1 MADLADVTG
10 ADIYGDISCQSDRW
24 WACVIPA
31 EVRRQLGLR
40 PGVEVVLD
48 VADGE
53 LRIRSVQQAI
63 ESAQTLVRRY
73 VRQETSLSAELIRER
88 HEASRPE

>member
-1 MADLADVTG
+1 MATYRAKVTG
-10 ADIYGDISCQSDRW
+10 GGRV
-24 WACVIPA
+24 VIPA

-53 LRIRSVQQAI
+53 LRIRSVRQAI

-73 VRQETSLSAELIRER
+73 VGQETSLSAELIRER
-88 HEASRPE
+88 QEASRLE

>member
-1 MADLADVTG
+1 MATFRAKVTG
-10 ADIYGDISCQSDRW
+10 GGRV
-24 WACVIPA
+24 VIPA

-88 HEASRPE
+88 HEASRLE